1 MKKIMFTREELLE
14 RAGISEKD
22 LLDWEQMRL
31 LKPVGQTKD
40 KVRFYT
46 RDSLDR
52 ILHIQSLQ
60 ALGYELEHIQKII
73 KKVGIPRSGE
83 NQGPPE
89 RMHRFLTVG
98 DLADRVGI
106 SPRAVK
112 HWEDKG
118 IIEPEMRSEGGFRL
132 YSDNY
137 VYLCQLI
144 KDLQLFGY
152 SLEEIKAIS
161 DLFRDFLAISQNLS
175 TFSSAEAARKLESM
189 TDNIKH
195 FEKKMDLF
203 KAGMERW
210 ESLLKKKRRE
220 ISSLKSQIKKR
231 REKGAQKQEEVEQNA

>member
-1 MKKIMFTREELLE
+1 
-14 RAGISEKD
+14 
-22 LLDWEQMRL
+22 
-31 LKPVGQTKD
+31 
-40 KVRFYT
+40 
-46 RDSLDR
+46 
-52 ILHIQSLQ
+52 
-60 ALGYELEHIQKII
+60 LEHIQKII

-83 NQGPPE
+83 NQGPLE

-144 KDLQLFGY
+144 KDLQHFGY

-161 DLFRDFLAISQNLS
+161 DLFRDFLAINQNLS
-175 TFSSAEAARKLESM
+175 SFSSTEAARKLESM

-195 FEKKMDLF
+195 FVKKMDLF

-210 ESLLKKKRRE
+210 ESLLKKKKRE
-220 ISSLKSQIKKR
+220 ISSLKSQINKR
-231 REKGAQKQEEVEQNA
+231 REKEAHKQEEVEQNA

>member
-1 MKKIMFTREELLE
+1 MKKIMFTREEVLE
-14 RAGISEKD
+14 RAGISEKE
-22 LLDWEQMRL
+22 LLGWEQLKL

-40 KVRFYT
+40 RVRFYT
-46 RDSLDR
+46 RESLDR
-52 ILHIQSLQ
+52 ILHIQKLLG
-60 ALGYELEHIQKII
+60 LGYEPEHIQKII
-73 KKVGIPRSGE
+73 KKVGIPRADDGRE
-83 NQGPPE
+83 PPE
-89 RMHRFLTVG
+89 RLNKFLTVG

-132 YSDNY
+132 YSDSY

-161 DLFRDFLAISQNLS
+161 DLVRDFLTIDQNLS
-175 TFSSAEAARKLESM
+175 AYSSAEAALRLESM

-195 FEKKMDLF
+195 FEAKMALF
-203 KAGMERW
+203 KTGMERW
-210 ESLLKKKRRE
+210 ESLLKKKKRE
-220 ISSLKSQIKKR
+220 ISSLKTQVTKR
-231 REKGAQKQEEVEQNA
+231 RDKGLQKQEGANQDA